1 MKIVNDSNFKGRKI
15 GKKAYNLFL
24 MRKKGINVPK
34 LFCVNEVDGDII
46 RYIDNNFKDV
56 TNFSIRSS
64 SSLEDSEDLSFA
76 GQFSTFLNIEKDNVV
91 ASVSKCLN
99 SVNLE
104 KLRVYAKDKS
114 KIDMWVIIQE
124 MIVPQKSGVI
134 FTSNPQGILNESVI
148 VVGEG
153 TGNNIVEEKVP
164 TTSYYYNLTDNIYYY
179 DSQDNAVKLTI
190 EEVKELVDISKKVQE
205 IFGENLDIEFCISN
219 NRIYILQARKI
230 TTLNYKK
237 KIVLDNS
244 NIVESYPGITL
255 PLTQS
260 FVKEAYYGVF
270 KGVFCRL
277 TNDNTS
283 LKLYDIVLKNMVA
296 VANGRLY
303 YEIDNFYNI
312 LKLLPFSSLMIS
324 VWQEMIGVENK
335 EILWDKNLKV
345 KLAVKINIIKSFLKL
360 LKTNN
365 TEMEELNAFF
375 KTIEKEHFKKIK
387 EELSNKKL
395 IKIYEE
401 LKNKIIEK
409 WYITLVN
416 DMYAFLYTSLL
427 KRQLKKECG
436 KDFEIVSNAVI
447 ANISNLESMKPIE
460 KLVKISKYIRD
471 NDLTFEI
478 KKIKTHDEAIRYI
491 KQSNSKVSELL
502 NSYIDEYG
510 DRNVE
515 ELKLESD
522 TFRTNPELLLK
533 KILEY
538 ISDDNLDKY
547 LVKNT
552 KKVDITLSKKA
563 KKYLQK
569 AQVGIKNREIS
580 RLSRSK
586 LYGVMRSIVLNI
598 GRNFVRENRIKDKKD
613 IFYLYY
619 DEIVDA
625 IDDVNLDLNK
635 LIENRKLEYAIY
647 KKLPSYSRIVFA
659 DRIINK
665 HPLSIN
671 NEYLVSKSDI
681 ISGTPASGGKVQGKV
696 IIVNEDNVKYVD
708 TKDKIIVTKMTD
720 PGWVYLIVK
729 AKGLISEKGSLLSH
743 SAIISRELNKPSI
756 VGVKN
761 ITNILKDGQI
771 VELDANSGIIKI
783 IE

>member
-1 MKIVNDSNFKGRKI
+1 
-15 GKKAYNLFL
+15 
-24 MRKKGINVPK
+24 
-34 LFCVNEVDGDII
+34 
-46 RYIDNNFKDV
+46 
-56 TNFSIRSS
+56 
-64 SSLEDSEDLSFA
+64 
-76 GQFSTFLNIEKDNVV
+76 
-91 ASVSKCLN
+91 
-99 SVNLE
+99 
-104 KLRVYAKDKS
+104 
-114 KIDMWVIIQE
+114 
-124 MIVPQKSGVI
+124 
-134 FTSNPQGILNESVI
+134 
-148 VVGEG
+148 
-153 TGNNIVEEKVP
+153 
-164 TTSYYYNLTDNIYYY
+164 
-179 DSQDNAVKLTI
+179 
-190 EEVKELVDISKKVQE
+190 
-205 IFGENLDIEFCISN
+205 
-219 NRIYILQARKI
+219 
-230 TTLNYKK
+230 
-237 KIVLDNS
+237 
-244 NIVESYPGITL
+244 
-255 PLTQS
+255 
-260 FVKEAYYGVF
+260 
-270 KGVFCRL
+270 
-277 TNDNTS
+277 
-283 LKLYDIVLKNMVA
+283 
-296 VANGRLY
+296 
-303 YEIDNFYNI
+303 
-312 LKLLPFSSLMIS
+312 
-324 VWQEMIGVENK
+324 
-335 EILWDKNLKV
+335 
-345 KLAVKINIIKSFLKL
+345 
-360 LKTNN
+360 
-365 TEMEELNAFF
+365 
-375 KTIEKEHFKKIK
+375 
-387 EELSNKKL
+387 
-395 IKIYEE
+395 
-401 LKNKIIEK
+401 
-409 WYITLVN
+409 
-416 DMYAFLYTSLL
+416 
-427 KRQLKKECG
+427 
-436 KDFEIVSNAVI
+436 
-447 ANISNLESMKPIE
+447 MKPVE

-681 ISGTPASGGKVQGKV
+681 ISGTPASSGKVQGKV

-729 AKGLISEKGSLLSH
+729 AKIDIRIEGSLLSH

-771 VELDANSGIIKI
+771 AELDANSGIIKI